1 MGIQVLWDNP
11 EKTIIRYDF
20 SDSWTWDEFYQV
32 RVEGNNMAESVSHPV
47 VALINLQGQVS
58 LASGALVQGK
68 RIARTKPENI
78 SMQVIVS
85 TNGLIKSLFPVFT
98 RLNPNLANSY
108 RVVPTLEAARALAAE
123 LQTAPDMPG

>member
-20 SDSWTWDEFYQV
+20 SDPWTWDEFYQV

-85 TNGLIKSLFPVFT
+85 TNGLIKSLFPVFA

-123 LQTAPDMPG
+123 LQTAPDMSG

>member
-20 SDSWTWDEFYQV
+20 SDPWTWDEFYQI

-47 VALINLQGQVS
+47 VVLVNLQGQVS

-68 RIARTKPENI
+68 KIAKTKPENI

-85 TNGLIKSLFPVFT
+85 TNGLIKSLFPVFA
-98 RLNPNLANSY
+98 RLNPHLANSY
-108 RVVPTLEAARALAAE
+108 RVVPTLEAARALAVE
-123 LQTAPDMPG
+123 LQHAQDSSG